1 MSVVQHT
8 VLVKVTYHIFLIV
21 FFYLVKLSETNYTLI
36 LKVIY
41 AYTLVFLISEPSNE
55 CKLKMKCVGLLKQK
69 QI

>member
-1 MSVVQHT
+1 MSVAQHT

-21 FFYLVKLSETNYTLI
+21 FFHLVKLSETNYTLI

-41 AYTLVFLISEPSNE
+41 AYSLVFLISEPSNE